1 MENFTTQYD
10 WLLTAIAALGGW
22 KLVNWI
28 LNRKEIKR
36 KALAEAIS
44 LETDSLVKRYNVME
58 QELEKLKQKVEELQV
73 TVATLQQ
80 DKLDLI
86 KRNNELELAL
96 KEAEH
101 NVCMRPDDECLK
113 RLPPRTYCRLKRLSQ
128 GYYDEYYNPDKSK
141 TKKKE
146 GDKDVKVSEKTN

>member
-1 MENFTTQYD
+1 MENYTTQYD
-10 WLLTAIAALGGW
+10 WLIATITALGGW
-22 KLVNWI
+22 KLVSWL
-28 LNRKEIKR
+28 LNRKELKR

-58 QELEKLKQKVEELQV
+58 QELEKLKLKVEELQV

-96 KEAEH
+96 REAEH

-128 GYYDEYYNPDKSK
+128 GYYDKYYNK
-141 TKKKE
+141 
-146 GDKDVKVSEKTN
+146 DKDKNEETNGVPEEPDTK

>member
-1 MENFTTQYD
+1 MENFTSQYD
-10 WLLTAIAALGGW
+10 WLLAAITALGGW
-22 KLVNWI
+22 KFVNWI
-28 LNRKEIKR
+28 LNRKELKR

-44 LETDSLVKRYNVME
+44 LETDSLVKRYNAME
-58 QELEKLKQKVEELQV
+58 QELEQLKLKVEELQV
-73 TVATLQQ
+73 TVNNLQQ

-96 KEAEH
+96 REAEH

-128 GYYDEYYNPDKSK
+128 GYYDKYYNKNKNEESD
-141 TKKKE
+141 TI
-146 GDKDVKVSEKTN
+146 SEKPDTE

>member
-1 MENFTTQYD
+1 MTTNFGTSYD

-22 KLVNWI
+22 KLVHWL

-58 QELEKLKQKVEELQV
+58 AELEKLKAKVDELQA
-73 TVATLQQ
+73 TVNALQQ

-86 KRNNELELAL
+86 MRNKELELQL
-96 KEAEH
+96 QEARSH
-101 NVCMRPDDECLK
+101 VCMVPDDECLK
-113 RLPPRTYCRLKRLSQ
+113 RLPNRTYCRLKRLSQ
-128 GYYDEYYNPDKSK
+128 GYYDKYYDKDKKDETNRIHKESDKSK
-141 TKKKE
+141 L
-146 GDKDVKVSEKTN
+146 G

>member
-1 MENFTTQYD
+1 MENFTSQYD
-10 WLLTAIAALGGW
+10 WLLAAIGALGGW
-22 KLVNWI
+22 KFVNWI
-28 LNRKEIKR
+28 LNRKELKR

-58 QELEKLKQKVEELQV
+58 QELEKLKHKVEELQV

-128 GYYDEYYNPDKSK
+128 GYYDKYYNK
-141 TKKKE
+141 
-146 GDKDVKVSEKTN
+146 DKDKNEETNGVPEELDTK

>member
-10 WLLTAIAALGGW
+10 WLIATITALGGW
-22 KLVNWI
+22 KLVSWL
-28 LNRKEIKR
+28 LNRKELKR

-128 GYYDEYYNPDKSK
+128 DYYDKYYNK
-141 TKKKE
+141 
-146 GDKDVKVSEKTN
+146 DKDKNEETNGVPEEPDTK

>member
-1 MENFTTQYD
+1 MENFTSQYD
-10 WLLTAIAALGGW
+10 WLLAAIGALGGW
-22 KLVNWI
+22 KFVNWI
-28 LNRKEIKR
+28 LNRKELKR

-58 QELEKLKQKVEELQV
+58 QELEKLKLKVEELQV
-73 TVATLQQ
+73 TVTNLQQ

-96 KEAEH
+96 REAEH

-128 GYYDEYYNPDKSK
+128 GYYDEYYNKDKNK
-141 TKKKE
+141 N
-146 GDKDVKVSEKTN
+146 EKTNGVPEEPDTK

>member
-1 MENFTTQYD
+1 MENFTSQYD
-10 WLLTAIAALGGW
+10 WLLAAITALGGW
-22 KLVNWI
+22 KFVNWI
-28 LNRKEIKR
+28 LNRKELKR

-58 QELEKLKQKVEELQV
+58 QELEQLKLKLEELQV
-73 TVATLQQ
+73 TVNNLQQ

-96 KEAEH
+96 REAEH

-128 GYYDEYYNPDKSK
+128 GYYDKYYNKNKNEESD
-141 TKKKE
+141 TI
-146 GDKDVKVSEKTN
+146 SEKPDTE

>member
-10 WLLTAIAALGGW
+10 WLIATITALGGW
-22 KLVNWI
+22 KLVSWL
-28 LNRKEIKR
+28 LNRKELKR

-58 QELEKLKQKVEELQV
+58 QELEKLKLKVEELQV

-96 KEAEH
+96 REAEH

-128 GYYDEYYNPDKSK
+128 GYYDKYYNK
-141 TKKKE
+141 
-146 GDKDVKVSEKTN
+146 DKDKNEETNGVPEEPDTE

>member
-1 MENFTTQYD
+1 MENFTSQYD
-10 WLLTAIAALGGW
+10 WLLAAITALGGW
-22 KLVNWI
+22 KFVNWI
-28 LNRKEIKR
+28 LNRKELKR

-58 QELEKLKQKVEELQV
+58 QELEQLKLKVEELQA
-73 TVATLQQ
+73 TVNNLQQ

-96 KEAEH
+96 REAEH

-128 GYYDEYYNPDKSK
+128 GYYDKYYNKNKNEESD
-141 TKKKE
+141 TI
-146 GDKDVKVSEKTN
+146 SEKPDTE

>member
-10 WLLTAIAALGGW
+10 WLIATITALGGW
-22 KLVNWI
+22 KLVSWL
-28 LNRKEIKR
+28 LNRKELKR

-58 QELEKLKQKVEELQV
+58 QELEKLKLKVEELQV

-96 KEAEH
+96 REAEH

-113 RLPPRTYCRLKRLSQ
+113 RLPPRTYCHLKRLSQ
-128 GYYDEYYNPDKSK
+128 GYYDKYYNK
-141 TKKKE
+141 
-146 GDKDVKVSEKTN
+146 DKDKNEETNGVPEEPDTK

>member
-10 WLLTAIAALGGW
+10 WLIATITALGGW
-22 KLVNWI
+22 KLVSWL
-28 LNRKEIKR
+28 LNRKELKR

-58 QELEKLKQKVEELQV
+58 QELEKLKLKVEELQV
-73 TVATLQQ
+73 TVTTLQQ

-101 NVCMRPDDECLK
+101 NICMRPDDECLK

-128 GYYDEYYNPDKSK
+128 GYYDKYYNK
-141 TKKKE
+141 
-146 GDKDVKVSEKTN
+146 DKDKNEETNGVPEELNTK

>member
-1 MENFTTQYD
+1 MENFTSQYD
-10 WLLTAIAALGGW
+10 WLLAAIGALGGW
-22 KLVNWI
+22 KFVNWI
-28 LNRKEIKR
+28 LNRKELKR

-128 GYYDEYYNPDKSK
+128 GYYDEYHNKDKNK
-141 TKKKE
+141 N
-146 GDKDVKVSEKTN
+146 EKTNGVPEEPDTK

>member
-1 MENFTTQYD
+1 MQTNFTTEYD
-10 WLLTAIAALGGW
+10 WLLAIIAALGGW
-22 KLVNWI
+22 KFVNWI
-28 LNRKEIKR
+28 LNRKELKR

-44 LETDSLVKRYNVME
+44 LETDSLVKRYNAME
-58 QELEKLKQKVEELQV
+58 QELEQLKLKVEELQV
-73 TVATLQQ
+73 TVNNLQL

-96 KEAEH
+96 REAEH

-128 GYYDEYYNPDKSK
+128 GYYDKYYNKNKNEESD
-141 TKKKE
+141 TI
-146 GDKDVKVSEKTN
+146 SEKPDTE

>member
-1 MENFTTQYD
+1 MENFTSQYD
-10 WLLTAIAALGGW
+10 WLLAAIGALGGW
-22 KLVNWI
+22 KFVNWI
-28 LNRKEIKR
+28 LNRKELKR

-128 GYYDEYYNPDKSK
+128 GYYDGYYNADNSK

-146 GDKDVKVSEKTN
+146 GDKDVKVSEKAN

>member
-1 MENFTTQYD
+1 MENFTSQYD
-10 WLLTAIAALGGW
+10 WLLAAIGALGGW
-22 KLVNWI
+22 KFVNWI
-28 LNRKEIKR
+28 LNRKELKR

-58 QELEKLKQKVEELQV
+58 QELEKLKLKVEELQV
-73 TVATLQQ
+73 TVTTLQQ
-80 DKLDLI
+80 
-86 KRNNELELAL
+86 NNELELAL

-128 GYYDEYYNPDKSK
+128 GYYDKYYNK
-141 TKKKE
+141 
-146 GDKDVKVSEKTN
+146 DKDKNEETNGVSEEPDTK

>member
-10 WLLTAIAALGGW
+10 WLIATITALGGW
-22 KLVNWI
+22 KLVSWL
-28 LNRKEIKR
+28 LNRKELKR

-58 QELEKLKQKVEELQV
+58 QELEKLKLKVEELQV
-73 TVATLQQ
+73 TVTTLQQ

-96 KEAEH
+96 REAEH

-128 GYYDEYYNPDKSK
+128 GYYDKYYNK
-141 TKKKE
+141 
-146 GDKDVKVSEKTN
+146 DKDKNEETNGVPEEPDTK

>member
-1 MENFTTQYD
+1 MENFTSQYD
-10 WLLTAIAALGGW
+10 WLLAALTALGGW
-22 KLVNWI
+22 KFVNWI

-58 QELEKLKQKVEELQV
+58 QELEQLKLKVEELQV
-73 TVATLQQ
+73 TVNNLQQ

-96 KEAEH
+96 REAEH

-128 GYYDEYYNPDKSK
+128 GYYDKYYNKNKNEESD
-141 TKKKE
+141 TI
-146 GDKDVKVSEKTN
+146 SEKPDTE

>member
-36 KALAEAIS
+36 KALAEAIG

-58 QELEKLKQKVEELQV
+58 QELEKLKQKVEEL
-73 TVATLQQ
+73 
-80 DKLDLI
+80 
-86 KRNNELELAL
+86 
-96 KEAEH
+96 
-101 NVCMRPDDECLK
+101 
-113 RLPPRTYCRLKRLSQ
+113 
-128 GYYDEYYNPDKSK
+128 
-141 TKKKE
+141 
-146 GDKDVKVSEKTN
+146 

>member
-80 DKLDLI
+80 DKLDLM
-86 KRNNELELAL
+86 KRNAELEIAL
-96 KEAEH
+96 REAEH
-101 NVCMRPDDECLK
+101 NVCVRPDDECLK
-113 RLPPRTYCRLKRLSQ
+113 RMPPRTYCRLKKLSQ
-128 GYYDEYYNPDKSK
+128 GYYDEYYNTDK
-141 TKKKE
+141 TKKKK
-146 GDKDVKVSEKTN
+146 GDEDVKVPEKPN